1 MIAPTR
7 AEPGNLLYDLWQAT
21 DGRKRFILD
30 EPYVDEAAAASHRN
44 SAHFRD
50 CFQQIRDMAD
60 REAIVMTRC

>member
-7 AEPGNLLYDLWQAT
+7 AEPGNLLYDLWRES
-21 DGRKRFILD
+21 DGPRRFILD
-30 EPYVDEAAAASHRN
+30 ELYVDEAAIASHRQ

-50 CFQQIRDMAD
+50 YFQQIGDMAD